1 MKKKNKI
8 KLSRLPRLKAIKKL
22 LWYWCRN
29 SPTDQKDKSKKLETS
44 QHIYGNLIGE
54 KKKLQL
60 LISEKT
66 MEYVSVEIT
75 YLYVKNFILHTKSN

>member
-1 MKKKNKI
+1 MKK
-8 KLSRLPRLKAIKKL
+8 A
-22 LWYWCRN
+22 RN
-29 SPTDQKDKSKKLETS
+29 QPTYIWKSDR
-44 QHIYGNLIGE
+44 G